1 MFSSDLVA
9 YRIDDAPKRSLARLS
24 GILGSRSWRTP
35 TSAPF
40 EAPQGDDMDISLYAL
55 STCPYC
61 RMTKRY
67 LDDHGITYKMIEV
80 DQLEGDE
87 KQSAIDKV
95 KELSGGTSFPVLV
108 ADNEVVVGFN
118 KTKIADILGL

>member
-1 MFSSDLVA
+1 
-9 YRIDDAPKRSLARLS
+9 
-24 GILGSRSWRTP
+24 
-35 TSAPF
+35 
-40 EAPQGDDMDISLYAL
+40 MDIHLYAL

-67 LDDHGITYKMIEV
+67 LDDHGITYEITEV
-80 DQLEGDE
+80 DQLEGAE
-87 KQSAIDKV
+87 KEAAIARV

-118 KTKIADILGL
+118 KSKIAAILGL